1 MSPRISPNKTL
12 EGLAGGVVTT
22 YAAAALTANILDLG
36 LAPIHVVGLATILA
50 VAAPLGDLVESQ
62 FKRDSGVKDSSALL
76 PGHGGLLDRTDSLF
90 YSAPVFLGY
99 VAAIG
104 LV

>member
-1 MSPRISPNKTL
+1 
-12 EGLAGGVVTT
+12 
-22 YAAAALTANILDLG
+22 
-36 LAPIHVVGLATILA
+36 
-50 VAAPLGDLVESQ
+50 VESQ
-62 FKRDSGVKDSSALL
+62 FKRDSGVKDSSTLL

-99 VAAIG
+99 LTATG